1 MANTFTTQSPRR
13 GAYGCPSLSLTSSPL
28 STLWDPA
35 LAISQFD
42 STSRPVLPSNQRLAI
57 SSASSMLLTGPSG
70 EIVVFHCLPIEAAR
84 LDPSATVGLFIV
96 VVGIVFYGYL
106 LDSRLFGFGSVI
118 SSPES
123 VGSSLHVIV
132 VLVQRRLPFG
142 HTSLLKLRL
151 Y

>member
-1 MANTFTTQSPRR
+1 MANTFTTQSPWR

-70 EIVVFHCLPIEAAR
+70 EIVVLHYLPVEAAR
-84 LDPSATVGLFIV
+84 SDPPATAGLFIV

-106 LDSRLFGFGSVI
+106 LDPRPVGFGSVVP
-118 SSPES
+118 SPES
-123 VGSSLHVIV
+123 IGSCLHVIIE
-132 VLVQRRLPFG
+132 LVQGGLSSG
-142 HTSLLKLRL
+142 HTS
-151 Y
+151 